1 LQRIGNDARANDKVK
16 NIWHYFLPSF
26 LLKTV
31 ILSERSE
38 SKDLR
43 LQFGSKSTEERFPL
57 KGHDFSRAA
66 NAPV

>member
-1 LQRIGNDARANDKVK
+1 MI
-16 NIWHYFLPSF
+16 
-26 LLKTV
+26 V

-43 LQFGSKSTEERFPL
+43 LLFELDL

-66 NAPV
+66 KWPNTAWGFRP